1 MARPLGGPVDRA
13 PAGVNNG
20 DMEGFSPSESAKPRQ
35 TPLTGWH
42 VAHGARMVDF
52 AGNMMPIQYSSI
64 LTEHH
69 AVRKSAGMFDVSH
82 MGRLLFRGN
91 SALDWLDRLL
101 TCRLRD
107 MAEGQARY
115 SLVCSE
121 AGGVI
126 DDVLVTRWADAWGLV
141 VNASNHAAML
151 DWLGAHR
158 PSGASLEDI
167 TQATAMMAV
176 QGPDWREAC
185 PAFIGSIVDGL
196 GNYRGRMLELG
207 GLVWRVSRTGYTGEE
222 GIEIVAPAQS
232 ATSLADSLL
241 AAGVAPCGLGARDTL
256 RLEAGM
262 PLYGHELDSATDPF
276 QAGLGRSVDMKKEFV
291 GKKALVSRMGDTTFP
306 VRVGIQL
313 EGRRAARQG
322 DAVLDKSGKPIGKVT
337 SGAFSP
343 TLGHPVAMAYLD
355 RRHARPGEDVSLSVR
370 ESMLE
375 GTVCPLP
382 FYKREQR
389 G

>member
-1 MARPLGGPVDRA
+1 VDRA
-13 PAGVNNG
+13 AGGVNNE
-20 DMEGFSPSESAKPRQ
+20 DMEGFIPAESAKPRQ

-42 VAHGARMVDF
+42 AAHGARMVDF
-52 AGNMMPIQYSSI
+52 AGHLMPLQYSSI
-64 LTEHH
+64 LAEHY

-82 MGRLLFRGN
+82 MGRLLFRGS

-126 DDVLVTRWADAWGLV
+126 DDVLVTRWPDAWGLV

-151 DWLGAHR
+151 DWLIAHR
-158 PSGASLEDI
+158 PSGAKLEDI
-167 TQATAMMAV
+167 TQETAMLAV
-176 QGPDWREAC
+176 QGPAWRGAC
-185 PAFIGSIVDGL
+185 PGSIVSIVEGL
-196 GNYRGRMLELG
+196 GNYRGRMAQLG
-207 GLVWRVSRTGYTGEE
+207 GSAWRVSRTGYTGED
-222 GIEIVAPAQS
+222 GIEIVAPAES
-232 ATSLADSLL
+232 AISLADSLL
-241 AAGVAPCGLGARDTL
+241 AAGVAPCGLGSRDTL

-262 PLYGHELDSATDPF
+262 PLHGHELDSATDPF
-276 QAGLGRSVDMKKEFV
+276 QAGLGRSVDMEKDFV
-291 GKKALVSRMGDTTFP
+291 GRQALVSRMDDATLP
-306 VRVGIQL
+306 VRVGIRL

-322 DAVLDKSGKPIGKVT
+322 DAVMDKSGKPIGKVT

-343 TLGHPVAMAYLD
+343 TLGYPVAMAYLD
-355 RRHARPGEDVSLSVR
+355 RRHAPSGNVVSLSVR
-370 ESMLE
+370 ESMLD

-382 FYKREQR
+382 FYKREKR